1 MWSYRGQTEA
11 CSQSITAIP
20 CHCVSL
26 SFSPRLCLPVGL
38 FRSTPACF
46 ITGLLVGLIR
56 ARVTVSGPESQR
68 VASDRG
74 ENGLTDRRKMGFKQN
89 LPGQFPHS
97 HFGSWSVTAEIHCFY
112 PHSIS
117 TSWHAGYN
125 VSQISWM
132 YSIQSSTLR
141 EHMLPSCAPLKP
153 RQRWKLLTGPLT
165 AKTPQLTSG
174 RYIPSIHL
182 GRSS

>member
-1 MWSYRGQTEA
+1 MWSYRRRTEP

-26 SFSPRLCLPVGL
+26 SFSPLLCLPIRL

-46 ITGLLVGLIR
+46 ITGLLAGLIR

-68 VASDRG
+68 VAFDRG
-74 ENGLTDRRKMGFKQN
+74 ENGLTDRRKMDFKQN
-89 LPGQFPHS
+89 LPGQFPCS
-97 HFGSWSVTAEIHCFY
+97 HVGSLGVTAEIRCFY

-117 TSWHAGYN
+117 TSWHIRYN

-153 RQRWKLLTGPLT
+153 RQSW
-165 AKTPQLTSG
+165 
-174 RYIPSIHL
+174 
-182 GRSS
+182 